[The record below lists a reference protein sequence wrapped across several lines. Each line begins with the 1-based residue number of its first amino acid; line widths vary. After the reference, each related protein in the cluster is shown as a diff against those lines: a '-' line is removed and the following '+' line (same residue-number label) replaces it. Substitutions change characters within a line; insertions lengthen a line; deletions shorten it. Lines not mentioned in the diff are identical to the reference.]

1 MEVRC
6 SMLISPSLFQPAGAE
21 PPVLVAGGG
30 PAGMHAALSLA
41 GMGVP
46 VLLAERSAHL
56 GGQVMRLDKV
66 YPTDHCAFC
75 PVWTT
80 AKACYESP
88 LVSVLLNTR
97 VEGLRTD
104 GDQTLADMTAAA
116 GWIDPQK
123 CLFCGVCADI
133 CPAGALHSRDMSMT
147 WDPALPP
154 SMRIDAAACTRC
166 GKCSEVCPAGAVR
179 LGAEPIRFSMPV
191 SDVVYATGFEEPQP
205 GAPAHAP
212 EFGGGSHP
220 DIFTAMEFEAWH
232 QESRGQDM
240 LRRRSDKSPVKR
252 VAFIQCAGARDA
264 KHLPYCAAVCCM
276 HAMKQARWLKRR
288 QPGLDITLFYTDLR
302 APGAGQEAY
311 VRAGIAEG
319 IRLVRSRPGLVAAS
333 EALGGIAVRYDE
345 PQSGGAV
352 GEIFDI
358 AVVNGG
364 LAQCPLPSAALPAS
378 FAGSSPE
385 TCGFCAEPAD
395 IAGSAVQ
402 GAAAAAVIAAR
413 RRSRAQG
420 GDA

>member
-1 MEVRC
+1 
-6 SMLISPSLFQPAGAE
+6 MLISPAFFSSPGGE

-80 AKACYESP
+80 AKACCESP
-88 LVSVLLNTR
+88 LVNVLLR
-97 VEGLRTD
+97 ASVDGLRTD
-104 GDQTLADMTAAA
+104 GDQAFADITAAQA
-116 GWIDPQK
+116 WIDPQR
-123 CLFCGVCADI
+123 CLFCGACAGS
-133 CPAGALHSRDMSMT
+133 CPSGALHERDASMT

-154 SMRIDAAACTRC
+154 SMRIDEAACTRC
-166 GKCSEVCPAGAVR
+166 GKCAEACPAGAVR
-179 LGAEPIRFSMPV
+179 LGAEPVRLSVPV
-191 SDVVYATGFEEPQP
+191 SDVVYATGFEEPAP
-205 GAPAHAP
+205 GTPAHAP

-240 LRRRSDKSPVKR
+240 LRRKSDGAPAKR

-319 IRLVRSRPGLVAAS
+319 IRLMRSRPGLVAAS
-333 EALGGIAVRYDE
+333 EAQGGIAVRYDDPE
-345 PQSGGAV
+345 TGGAV

-364 LAQCPLPSAALPAS
+364 LGQCPLPTGLGLPA
-378 FAGSSPE
+378 AEGAAPLA
-385 TCGFCAEPAD
+385 CGFCAEPAD
-395 IAGSAVQ
+395 VAGSAVQ
-402 GAAAAAVIAAR
+402 GAAAAAAVAAR
-413 RRSRAQG
+413 RCSRAQG
-420 GDA
+420 GNA